1 MRRADAPIFEPAS
14 TTPRRSI
21 ASERVRRIAARG
33 LNLLGRVV
41 VVLNALALFGHF
53 VRGRAIGLELL
64 LYLPLVPLGSAAILA
79 GAWIRGLG
87 ARKEGTSTVL
97 LGVASV
103 IVSMWWMIGRGPIA
117 TPGGAG
123 SGPVVRVLHW
133 NVLWGGLDRVDGGW
147 ASMIEEIVSRGPDVI
162 VLSEAAPSPMRRR
175 LLDRLGAG
183 WNESVS
189 NSFWPL
195 SPYQYR
201 LAVLSRWPTRIA
213 SRPAIRNGTACEV
226 IIDHPA
232 RPFRVLA
239 IDGKSDPK
247 IPRSMMLEDV
257 AALCE
262 RSAASAAGPIDVVAG
277 DFNCVGRTR
286 GFDWIR
292 AAGEGYS
299 AASESS
305 TGWRATW
312 PSWLPVYD
320 IDHVWVRDS
329 IAIRSCTLF
338 MRIASDHRGQIAE
351 LALPE

>member
-1 MRRADAPIFEPAS
+1 MRRADAPILEPAS
-14 TTPRRSI
+14 TTPMRSV
-21 ASERVRRIAARG
+21 ASENLKRTAARG
-33 LNLLGRVV
+33 LRLFGRVV
-41 VVLNALALFGHF
+41 VVLNVLALVGHF
-53 VRGRAIGLELL
+53 VRGRAIGLEML
-64 LYLPLVPLGSAAILA
+64 LYLPLVLLGPAAILA
-79 GAWIRGLG
+79 GAGVRGLG
-87 ARKEGTSTVL
+87 ARKEGSSTAL

-103 IVSMWWMIGRGPIA
+103 VVSMWWMVGRGPVA
-117 TPGGAG
+117 TPTGAG

-133 NVLWGGLDRVDGGW
+133 NVLWGGPDRIEGGW
-147 ASMIEEIVSRGPDVI
+147 DSMITEIVSRKPNVI
-162 VLSEAAPSPMRRR
+162 VLSESAHMSMRRR

-189 NSFWPL
+189 DSPWP
-195 SPYQYR
+195 SRAYQYR

-213 SRPAIRNGTACEV
+213 SKPLIRNGAACEV
-226 IIDHPA
+226 VVDHPA

-239 IDGKSDPK
+239 VDGKSDPT

-257 AALCE
+257 AAICE
-262 RSAASAAGPIDVVAG
+262 RSAASDAGPIDVVAG

-286 GFDWIR
+286 GFDLLR

-299 AASESS
+299 PASESS

-312 PSWLPVYD
+312 PALLPVYD
-320 IDHVWVRDS
+320 IDHVWVRDM
-329 IAIRSCTLF
+329 ITIRSCTLF